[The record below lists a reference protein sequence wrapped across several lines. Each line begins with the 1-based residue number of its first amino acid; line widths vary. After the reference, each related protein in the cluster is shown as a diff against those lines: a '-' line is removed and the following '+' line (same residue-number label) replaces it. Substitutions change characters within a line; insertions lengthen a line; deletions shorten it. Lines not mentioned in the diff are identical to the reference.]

1 MQVHEPDGL
10 ETLVAIGYD
19 YGVTGFCNGDSVNA
33 HMHEAREAL
42 ERVFGFAEFR
52 PGQQEILESVFAG
65 ENILAVMP
73 TGSGKSLCYQLPA
86 IVRKGLTIVVSPL
99 IALMR
104 DQVQQLQARG
114 IAAAA
119 LNSSNSGEDTAAIEA
134 GLRRRRYRLLYVAP
148 ERLVRPGTPELLRE
162 GGPMCSPSTRLI
174 ASRNGGTISGP
185 NIWALP
191 RQRWQSVMFNSLR
204 LRRQPMRQP
213 VQTSSR
219 NCLPPS
225 RKSSCVPSIVQTS
238 ISRWR
243 ARPIPRGRSKR

>member
-1 MQVHEPDGL
+1 
-10 ETLVAIGYD
+10 
-19 YGVTGFCNGDSVNA
+19 
-33 HMHEAREAL
+33 MHEAKEAL

-162 GGPMCSPSTRLI
+162 GGANVFAIDEAHCVSQW
-174 ASRNGGTISGP
+174 GTISGP
-185 NIWALP
+185 NIWASP
-191 RQRWQSVMFNSLR
+191 RRRWQSVMFNSLR
-204 LRRQPMRQP
+204 LPRRPMRQP
-213 VQTSSR
+213 VPTSSR

-225 RKSSCVPSIVQTS
+225 RKSSCVPSTGRTS
-238 ISRWR
+238 ISGWR